1 MENIIRWILMPFAIL
16 HVKWIQYRYKQITEN
31 NIHFNHTNQVLSKLS
46 LLQSKIYYYKS
57 EFHAWGFYH
66 PSCVW
71 TYKDEIF
78 HNWLFPLRDFEEIE
92 VVVWNKHET
101 RIFKRPKGVVGRN
114 VRNCHPPR
122 SVDKV
127 EKIIEEMKN
136 GSRDKARFWIDL
148 DIKGVEGKQKV
159 MIEYYA
165 LRDAEG
171 KYLGVLEASQN
182 ITEIQQLKNQKR
194 LLD

>member
-1 MENIIRWILMPFAIL
+1 MPFAIL

-78 HNWLFPLRDFEEIE
+78 HNWLFPLIDFEEIE
-92 VVVWNKHET
+92 IVVWNNPEAVTYYHNKIYQLT
-101 RIFKRPKGVVGRN
+101 GVPMRAIKRK
-114 VRNCHPPR
+114 
-122 SVDKV
+122 SLLYK
-127 EKIIEEMKN
+127 
-136 GSRDKARFWIDL
+136 S
-148 DIKGVEGKQKV
+148 GVE
-159 MIEYYA
+159 YA
-165 LRDAEG
+165 DYSLNHAEG
-171 KYLGVLEASQN
+171 CSHGCNFPCYAMM
-182 ITEIQQLKNQKR
+182 IKR
-194 LLD
+194 